1 MVGETKYGMTKNLRS
16 MSYDT
21 NKAIVKR
28 GAIPLLDNILNAPLN
43 YQPPSNETNN
53 SETISHKNIYNF
65 IKYLRKLITII

>member
-1 MVGETKYGMTKNLRS
+1 MVGETKYGMAKNLRS

-28 GAIPLLDNILNAPLN
+28 GAIPLLDNIFNAPLIH
-43 YQPPSNETNN
+43 QPPSNGTNN
-53 SETISHKNIYNF
+53 SETIAHKNIYNF